1 MENDNMLFIE
11 NVQNIFD
18 HKKSSKYVNSY
29 EAKDDYLEQDQF
41 LFINKN
47 WVNNITI
54 NLIQT

>member
-47 WVNNITI
+47 
-54 NLIQT
+54 